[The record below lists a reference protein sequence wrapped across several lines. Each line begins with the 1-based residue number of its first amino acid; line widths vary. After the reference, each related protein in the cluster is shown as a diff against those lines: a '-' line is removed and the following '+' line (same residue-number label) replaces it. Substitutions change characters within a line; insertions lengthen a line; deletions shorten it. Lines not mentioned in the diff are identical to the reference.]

1 MARSVMRKII
11 KLVAIVLTAYI
22 ASNGC
27 VVNGRSI
34 HSEDVELEKELAAIN
49 KPSIKTIE
57 TEYGDIYDCVDINK
71 QPAFDH
77 PLLKDHKAK
86 TRPSLALEKILRAS
100 RKDASLLETNP
111 TKIGL
116 EEGCTAG
123 SVPLRR
129 ATKEDLRRA
138 KSSFKRLSSFEPSNP
153 GQGYDFAGIVT
164 TPPANVLFKGIA
176 ARMSV
181 YQPPVSSQH
190 SSTALIQLQTQ
201 TETKVG
207 SIQVGWT
214 IDPELYG
221 DSRARLFT
229 KWSEE
234 HDGTVDGC
242 YNTLCSGFVVT
253 NPNIPIDT
261 AFNDVSIAQR
271 SQVFQW
277 MMVTLDPL
285 SQDWWLSMQ
294 DDNIRIGY
302 WPREL
307 FSFSGFSVGGYNAT
321 WGGLVHTGTDVSPAM
336 GSGIFED
343 GNYNSTCNMVKVQV
357 NIGNTFV
364 SPYDNPVQVLQSRCF
379 EASKQNTH
387 PDCRFQFGGPGGLP
401 NACVA

>member
-1 MARSVMRKII
+1 MARSDMRKII

-86 TRPSLALEKILRAS
+86 
-100 RKDASLLETNP
+100 
-111 TKIGL
+111 
-116 EEGCTAG
+116 
-123 SVPLRR
+123 
-129 ATKEDLRRA
+129 
-138 KSSFKRLSSFEPSNP
+138 
-153 GQGYDFAGIVT
+153 FAGIVT

-176 ARMSV
+176 ARISV
-181 YQPPVSSQH
+181 YQPPVSSQQ

-207 SIQVGWT
+207 SNQVGWT

-307 FSFSGFSVGGYNAT
+307 FSFSGFVGGYNAT

-364 SPYDNPVQVLQSRCF
+364 SPYDNPVQVLQSRCSK
-379 EASKQNTH
+379 ASKQNTH
-387 PDCRFQFGGPGGLP
+387 PDYRLQFGGPGGLP

>member
-1 MARSVMRKII
+1 M
-11 KLVAIVLTAYI
+11 
-22 ASNGC
+22 
-27 VVNGRSI
+27 
-34 HSEDVELEKELAAIN
+34 
-49 KPSIKTIE
+49 
-57 TEYGDIYDCVDINK
+57 
-71 QPAFDH
+71 
-77 PLLKDHKAK
+77 
-86 TRPSLALEKILRAS
+86 EKILRAS

-116 EEGCTAG
+116 EEGCPAG

-138 KSSFKRLSSFEPSNP
+138 KFSFKRLSSFEPINP

-176 ARMSV
+176 ARISV
-181 YQPPVSSQH
+181 YQPPVSSQQ

-294 DDNIRIGY
+294 DDNIRLGY

-307 FSFSGFSVGGYNAT
+307 FSLSGFSVGGY
-321 WGGLVHTGTDVSPAM
+321 
-336 GSGIFED
+336 
-343 GNYNSTCNMVKVQV
+343 C
-357 NIGNTFV
+357 
-364 SPYDNPVQVLQSRCF
+364 
-379 EASKQNTH
+379 
-387 PDCRFQFGGPGGLP
+387 
-401 NACVA
+401 